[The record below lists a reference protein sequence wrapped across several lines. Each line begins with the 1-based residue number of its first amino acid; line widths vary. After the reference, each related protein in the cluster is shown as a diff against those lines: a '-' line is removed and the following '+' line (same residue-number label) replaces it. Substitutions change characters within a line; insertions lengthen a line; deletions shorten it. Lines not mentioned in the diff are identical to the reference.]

1 MIGCDYTYSIL
12 RFRGVLYHHLLDS
25 VRFVAADRPH
35 TINLSPVI
43 PVAYPVIPP
52 RLSCHSRAYPVV
64 PAPVTSFSVPSRRF
78 SAPIPS
84 FPLPI
89 PSFLRAHHV
98 IPVAYPIIPP
108 RPSRRSRCVSRHS
121 RAYPVI
127 PPRPSRR
134 SRCHHVMPAPITSFP
149 RRRESCGLFPKR
161 IHRSTCATMNQT
173 ERPLLSSLLHCGEAG
188 GHDAVY
194 VDMMLSIEVEVVA

>member
-12 RFRGVLYHHLLDS
+12 RFRGVPYHHLLDS

-43 PVAYPVIPP
+43 P
-52 RLSCHSRAYPVV
+52 
-64 PAPVTSFSVPSRRF
+64 
-78 SAPIPS
+78 APIA
-84 FPLPI
+84 
-89 PSFLRAHHV
+89 SFLRAHHV
-98 IPVAYPIIPP
+98 VLGAIASFPLPIASFLRAHHVVRVALPSFPLRIPSFPLRIPSCP
-108 RPSRRSRCVSRHS
+108 RLSRHS
-121 RAYPVI
+121 RCLSRHSSAPI
-127 PPRPSRR
+127 TSFALPSRHSWAYR
-134 SRCHHVMPAPITSFP
+134 VIRVAITSFP